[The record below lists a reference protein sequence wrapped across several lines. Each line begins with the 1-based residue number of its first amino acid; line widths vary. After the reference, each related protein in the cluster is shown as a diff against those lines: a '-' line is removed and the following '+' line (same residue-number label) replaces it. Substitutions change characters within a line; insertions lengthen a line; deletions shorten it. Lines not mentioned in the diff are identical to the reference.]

1 MGDYMKNKIL
11 EIIFFITTILM
22 GLISTGKIEIDEVW
36 KITIFIIQVITWLGY
51 INLINMEK
59 RYKIELSVLSLSA
72 FFIIGLFYFIK

>member
-1 MGDYMKNKIL
+1 MKNKIL

-72 FFIIGLFYFIK
+72 FFIIGLFYLIK

>member
-1 MGDYMKNKIL
+1 MKNKIL

-59 RYKIELSVLSLSA
+59 RYKIELSILSYSA